1 MSSFFYLNQV
11 SSLAHDH
18 SRYTRNQIHNIEDH
32 VLWKKLDLSKLKSI
46 SFNIPLEART
56 NTWSDFQYSSK
67 KPMKILK
74 NNLNLSHGNVTCLV
88 FHFYEFIKNEL
99 LICAAERYNVH
110 SLI

>member
-1 MSSFFYLNQV
+1 MIFNVMDLISGVSQV
-11 SSLAHDH
+11 VMC
-18 SRYTRNQIHNIEDH
+18 YGRNLI
-32 VLWKKLDLSKLKSI
+32 LSKLKSS

-74 NNLNLSHGNVTCLV
+74 NALNLSHGNVTCLV